1 MTARFSFC
9 PAVVVGRK
17 GLKMKLKGML
27 AALVALTASLAS
39 AETIMVTNA
48 LDVGE
53 GTLRCALGRANDG
66 DRIRIDL
73 PGGTFLHLTS
83 TIRVDGNRFP
93 SGIAVN
99 GNGCTVDGGGNH
111 RILEVLRGNRIRF
124 SDMTFARG
132 RSEQGGAISNLGDLE
147 FRNCT
152 FGNNVANGQGGA
164 VWNAGDASFH
174 AINCA
179 FDGNQAKGQG
189 GAVYSNLS
197 KLLLERCSFVR
208 NASGVQGGALY
219 GSQGTVTLVGCAI
232 SENCAEENGGAVFTR
247 GGLIANCTIIE
258 NKAECDGGITAFDT
272 TIVNSIITGNE
283 PSDYRS
289 YSGGVVRHSALGQ
302 CKGGMEFPD
311 SKTGVLLQDAL
322 CPSQTI
328 DVNGVAQRYYP
339 LMEGGVAENAGVIVW
354 HDKDWT
360 SVAYGLAED
369 GQKTYLR
376 GSAGAERR
384 LSRDQ
389 LGRRFHQPSI
399 GSLSIPMFQ
408 VTSCADS
415 GLGSL
420 REALDAAEDG
430 DTILFDLRLG
440 RNVIELKTSLVIEC
454 NRFKDRGITI
464 GGANGGRSVTVKG
477 DGMFQLLTVKAGNK
491 VNVDGVTFRDG
502 KGDCG
507 GAIGNSG
514 SLTVRNC
521 GFVGN
526 VSPSWGG
533 AICNWRGASCYA
545 QNCDFTGNR
554 CGGWGGAVASHTAP
568 LTTLLNCRFADNACE
583 AWGGA
588 LAAYGSGDMLVVNCE
603 IRGNHAYG
611 GAVVA
616 QSNARLTLIGST
628 LTDNV
633 ADFAGADVFNLG
645 GTVNAIGSLCRDN
658 HGQVT
663 GTTDLQP
670 LPVKRSSLVSTDTKA
685 LGNWYSKAVDANGYS
700 CLRLNDHAC
709 PRFAPRMK
717 GRPLFEVTAEDWVS
731 MPVENVK
738 PYLYYGLGWSDTP
751 DGDYHVEPGRW
762 IQADANGNLPGEV
775 KAPRGKGNS
784 RFFRVKVTDDP
795 QNVN

>member
-17 GLKMKLKGML
+17 GRKMKLKGMS

-53 GTLRCALGRANDG
+53 GTLRCALGRAN
-66 DRIRIDL
+66 
-73 PGGTFLHLTS
+73 
-83 TIRVDGNRFP
+83 
-93 SGIAVN
+93 
-99 GNGCTVDGGGNH
+99 
-111 RILEVLRGNRIRF
+111 
-124 SDMTFARG
+124 
-132 RSEQGGAISNLGDLE
+132 
-147 FRNCT
+147 
-152 FGNNVANGQGGA
+152 
-164 VWNAGDASFH
+164 
-174 AINCA
+174 
-179 FDGNQAKGQG
+179 
-189 GAVYSNLS
+189 
-197 KLLLERCSFVR
+197 
-208 NASGVQGGALY
+208 
-219 GSQGTVTLVGCAI
+219 
-232 SENCAEENGGAVFTR
+232 
-247 GGLIANCTIIE
+247 
-258 NKAECDGGITAFDT
+258 
-272 TIVNSIITGNE
+272 
-283 PSDYRS
+283 
-289 YSGGVVRHSALGQ
+289 
-302 CKGGMEFPD
+302 
-311 SKTGVLLQDAL
+311 
-322 CPSQTI
+322 
-328 DVNGVAQRYYP
+328 
-339 LMEGGVAENAGVIVW
+339 
-354 HDKDWT
+354 
-360 SVAYGLAED
+360 
-369 GQKTYLR
+369 
-376 GSAGAERR
+376 
-384 LSRDQ
+384 
-389 LGRRFHQPSI
+389 
-399 GSLSIPMFQ
+399 
-408 VTSCADS
+408 
-415 GLGSL
+415 
-420 REALDAAEDG
+420 DG

-477 DGMFQLLTVKAGNK
+477 DGTFQLLTVKADNK

-533 AICNWRGASCYA
+533 AICNWRAASCYV
-545 QNCDFTGNR
+545 QDCDFTGNR
-554 CGGWGGAVASHTAP
+554 CEGWGGAVASHTAP
-568 LTTLLNCRFADNACE
+568 LTTLLDCCFANNSCE

-603 IRGNHAYG
+603 MRGNHAYG

-685 LGNWYSKAVDANGYS
+685 LGNWYSKTVDANGS
-700 CLRLNDHAC
+700 SFLRLNDHAR

-717 GRPLFEVTAEDWVS
+717 GRPLFEVTDEDCVS
-731 MPVENVK
+731 MPVENIK

-795 QNVN
+795 AVTK